1 MGRSISNWG
10 SLSACCKL
18 VPRWS
23 TLFHRTS
30 HLIWYVFTA
39 ALWSTWSETWWT
51 ADYSIRELYP
61 WTLWK
66 FQVKPDSSSYSYKVC
81 RVAPLFIYF
90 LALRILWYTSLG
102 KVYFL
107 PPWPLHGANLPPSYY
122 ETTYQIFL
130 KSLEHT
136 VNAELHKLYVWLT
149 LSSYNLNLNIKK
161 KSYSV
166 IFCLKVLGAVA

>member
-66 FQVKPDSSSYSYKVC
+66 FQVKPDASSYSYKVC
-81 RVAPLFIYF
+81 WVAPLFIYF

-136 VNAELHKLYVWLT
+136 VNEELHKLYVWLT
-149 LSSYNLNLNIKK
+149 STNINPSLKK
-161 KSYSV
+161 TVFS
-166 IFCLKVLGAVA
+166 IFHPNQKRLGSGL